1 MAPGLQEATK
11 STAKAPA
18 GRKEATK
25 GRREPFDLT
34 AQVLNLDLG
43 PLGTIL

>member
-18 GRKEATK
+18 GHQEATK
-25 GRREPFDLT
+25 GLREPFDLT
-34 AQVLNLDLG
+34 AQDLNLDRG